1 MTKLAIGLGML
12 LVVACG
18 SIAAESKQSEP
29 AAVGEVVQAQDTG
42 DVEALLQRV
51 ADLEARLDSL
61 RWTEADVIA
70 IARQKVWEDLRNCPS
85 DTTRSGLGPCDLYLA
100 DLMKGLTPTASA
112 FGRHSLSR
120 VILTRGKWFAVYEP
134 ENIRWR
140 VTVVVQDS
148 SGYRLPFYVYERTGL
163 VEGTGPARQ

>member
-1 MTKLAIGLGML
+1 MSAVLLGFAGLM
-12 LVVACG
+12 VVLMACG
-18 SIAAESKQSEP
+18 APAAAESMRSAP
-29 AAVGEVVQAQDTG
+29 VPMEVVQAQGKG
-42 DVEALLQRV
+42 DLETLRQRV
-51 ADLEARLDSL
+51 TELEARLDGL
-61 RWTEADVIA
+61 RWTEVDVIA

-100 DLMKGLTPTASA
+100 DLMKGLTPTASG

-120 VILTRGKWFAVYEP
+120 LILTRGKWFAVYEP

-163 VEGTGPARQ
+163 VEGTGP